1 MSKTLQT
8 QESFA
13 EEIDY
18 NDLKFEKIVGRGA
31 FGVVSKARWRNK
43 DVAVKMIESEAEIK
57 AFLVELRQLSRVEHE
72 NIVRLYG
79 SCQGS
84 PVCLVMEYAEGGS
97 LYNVLHAPPP
107 QPEYTAAHAMS
118 WAYQCSRGVSYL
130 HGMKPQA
137 LIHRDLK
144 PANLLLVAG
153 GTVLKI
159 CDFGTACDIQTYMTN
174 NKGSAAWMAPEV
186 FEGNQ
191 YSERCDVFSWS
202 IILWEVITRRKPFS
216 EIGGPAFRIM
226 WAVHQGKRPPLIRN
240 LPKPIEKLMTR
251 CWSKEPTQ
259 RPSMAEVASIMSK
272 LMEYFKGADVPLVY
286 PQVAKDKNTADSQK
300 DKDEDDEED
309 LDEESVMTSGSQ
321 IPESRANTLSDTVI
335 NQRSSQDVE
344 PPMYLTLPTPQQ
356 SNVAHLRGTLA
367 NVHLDPNY
375 ENKRKSTDFAELRFN
390 EEQKKPVMGHRRSNS
405 HGQTFTPSQI
415 STNQPKPEPNL
426 QFLLTSSN
434 APAVNIL
441 PSSPAPHSP
450 IPHSNTVPSNL
461 GDTFDFIK
469 PKSRSFSEHQILNQT
484 DPYEAEGALQSGR
497 LDQSSAN
504 AAPSQ
509 SAYNNQPGSSR
520 SSRAT
525 RSVSLDNQGA
535 PQQSNPDDGLPMAYM
550 TLDSRLQ
557 PLPPNPNS
565 KESLEVFDSHC
576 KMAQDYLRVQTEI
589 ALLHQRKKVL
599 AGQLDQDYKEQQS
612 TFHYYEEY
620 LSVKNQSERLKEQHR
635 LLKESLDYIRRQQ
648 PAKIYHPP
656 S

>member
-1 MSKTLQT
+1 MARLQT

-18 NDLKFEKIVGRGA
+18 NELEFERVVGRGA
-31 FGVVSKARWRNK
+31 FGIVSKAKWKNK

-57 AFLVELRQLSRVEHE
+57 AFMVELRQLSRVDHE

-79 SCQGS
+79 SCTGK

-97 LYNVLHAPPP
+97 LYNVLHAPDP

-130 HGMKPQA
+130 HSMKPKA

-251 CWSKEPTQ
+251 CWSNEPTQ
-259 RPSMAEVASIMSK
+259 RPSMSEVAKIMSK
-272 LMEYFKGADVPLVY
+272 LMQYFKGADVPLVY
-286 PQVAKDKNTADSQK
+286 PQVAKDKSAVDNGNDDEDEEDS
-300 DKDEDDEED
+300 DDEDD
-309 LDEESVMTSGSQ
+309 SVLTSGSQ
-321 IPESRANTLSDTVI
+321 LPELRANTLSDTVI
-335 NQRSSQDVE
+335 NQQSNRSVVE
-344 PPMYLTLPTPQQ
+344 PPAYMTLPTSQLA
-356 SNVAHLRGTLA
+356 NVASLRVKLS
-367 NVHLDPNY
+367 NVHLDPSY
-375 ENKRKSTDFAELRFN
+375 DNKRKSTDFAELRFN
-390 EEQKKPVMGHRRSNS
+390 EEEKNPEIGVYAGDVEPGKQAGYSRPSKVDKTTRS
-405 HGQTFTPSQI
+405 I
-415 STNQPKPEPNL
+415 SLDYQA
-426 QFLLTSSN
+426 TS
-434 APAVNIL
+434 
-441 PSSPAPHSP
+441 
-450 IPHSNTVPSNL
+450 
-461 GDTFDFIK
+461 
-469 PKSRSFSEHQILNQT
+469 
-484 DPYEAEGALQSGR
+484 LQSK
-497 LDQSSAN
+497 
-504 AAPSQ
+504 
-509 SAYNNQPGSSR
+509 
-520 SSRAT
+520 
-525 RSVSLDNQGA
+525 
-535 PQQSNPDDGLPMAYM
+535 PDDGMPMAYM
-550 TLDSRLQ
+550 TLDTRLQ

-565 KESLEVFDSHC
+565 KESLEVFDQHC

-599 AGQLDQDYKEQQS
+599 AEQLDQDFKEQQS
-612 TFHYYEEY
+612 SFHYYEDY
-620 LSVKNQSERLKEQHR
+620 TSLKKQSEMLLNQHKMLKQHI
-635 LLKESLDYIRRQQ
+635 DVIRR
-648 PAKIYHPP
+648 PRNNHHPP

>member
-390 EEQKKPVMGHRRSNS
+390 EEQKN
-405 HGQTFTPSQI
+405 
-415 STNQPKPEPNL
+415 
-426 QFLLTSSN
+426 
-434 APAVNIL
+434 
-441 PSSPAPHSP
+441 
-450 IPHSNTVPSNL
+450 
-461 GDTFDFIK
+461 
-469 PKSRSFSEHQILNQT
+469 
-484 DPYEAEGALQSGR
+484 PYEAEGALQSGR

>member
-1 MSKTLQT
+1 MARLQT

-18 NDLKFEKIVGRGA
+18 NELEFERVVGRGA
-31 FGVVSKARWRNK
+31 FGIVSKAKWKNK

-57 AFLVELRQLSRVEHE
+57 AFMVELRQLSRVDHE

-79 SCQGS
+79 SCTGK

-97 LYNVLHAPPP
+97 LYNVLHAPDP

-130 HGMKPQA
+130 HSMKPKA

-251 CWSKEPTQ
+251 CWSNEPTQ
-259 RPSMAEVASIMSK
+259 RPSMSEVAKIMSK
-272 LMEYFKGADVPLVY
+272 LMQYFKGADVPLVY
-286 PQVAKDKNTADSQK
+286 PQVAKDKSAVDNGNDDEDEEDS
-300 DKDEDDEED
+300 DDEDD
-309 LDEESVMTSGSQ
+309 SVLTSGSQ
-321 IPESRANTLSDTVI
+321 LPELRANTLSDTVI
-335 NQRSSQDVE
+335 NQQSNRSVVE
-344 PPMYLTLPTPQQ
+344 PPAYMTLPTSQLA
-356 SNVAHLRGTLA
+356 NVASLRVKLS
-367 NVHLDPNY
+367 NVHLDPSY
-375 ENKRKSTDFAELRFN
+375 DNKRKSTDFAELRFN
-390 EEQKKPVMGHRRSNS
+390 EEEKN
-405 HGQTFTPSQI
+405 
-415 STNQPKPEPNL
+415 
-426 QFLLTSSN
+426 
-434 APAVNIL
+434 
-441 PSSPAPHSP
+441 
-450 IPHSNTVPSNL
+450 
-461 GDTFDFIK
+461 
-469 PKSRSFSEHQILNQT
+469 
-484 DPYEAEGALQSGR
+484 
-497 LDQSSAN
+497 
-504 AAPSQ
+504 
-509 SAYNNQPGSSR
+509 
-520 SSRAT
+520 
-525 RSVSLDNQGA
+525 
-535 PQQSNPDDGLPMAYM
+535 DGMPMAYM
-550 TLDSRLQ
+550 TLDTRLQ

-565 KESLEVFDSHC
+565 KESLEVFDQHC

-599 AGQLDQDYKEQQS
+599 AEQLDQDFKEQQS
-612 TFHYYEEY
+612 SFHYYEDY
-620 LSVKNQSERLKEQHR
+620 TSLKKQSEMLLNQHKMLKQHI
-635 LLKESLDYIRRQQ
+635 DVIRR
-648 PAKIYHPP
+648 PRNNHHPP